1 LAKRLKLHVYM
12 HATVANYHDS
22 TTKEVSKSDDFSDA
36 KKQAVLRRG
45 GQLIPNRNEMKM
57 KM

>member
-1 LAKRLKLHVYM
+1 M